1 MRDQDP
7 PKPDPQNRKGRLKG
21 KFNKVR
27 ERLYVLNRLKGKNKR
42 QSAIAAGC
50 PPKSAHVQASKME
63 RRPHVQKLLDS
74 ALDRMDAKIEDT
86 ARVIGKAHTATFVK
100 PFYDSESGRIVE
112 TKPYIDHKTR
122 LAAARLNLE
131 ARKHL
136 KGKDEVSGETNI
148 HIGAIVAVIRKECQ
162 NRGLPE

>member
-1 MRDQDP
+1 MSDQYP
-7 PKPDPQNRKGRLKG
+7 AKPDPQKRKGRLKG

-63 RRPHVQKLLDS
+63 RRPHVQKLLDN
-74 ALDRMDAKIEDT
+74 ALDKMDATIEST
-86 ARVIGKAHTATFVK
+86 ARVIGEAHKANEVK
-100 PFYDSESGRIVE
+100 VFMTKGGDIVE
-112 TKPYIDHKTR
+112 SKPYIDHKTR

-136 KGKDEVSGETNI
+136 KGKDEEPGDTNI
-148 HIGAIVAVIRKECQ
+148 HIGAVVAVIRQECQ
-162 NRGLPE
+162 KRGLPE